1 MGASGRKCLVSTFVF
16 KPLSRILDNITEGAQ
31 GGGVISSP
39 ASTGCARICFEG
51 HWHYLEHDWVAE
63 TGSYVFEPPGET
75 HTLVVPDGVDEMITF
90 FQVNGM
96 MLYVDPWGQVQGYE
110 DVFSKID
117 LCKKHFAAVGLGE
130 DFVNQFIR

>member
-1 MGASGRKCLVSTFVF
+1 MHDLRAFRNHLRLLLRQSGCGK
-16 KPLSRILDNITEGAQ
+16 KA
-31 GGGVISSP
+31 
-39 ASTGCARICFEG
+39 
-51 HWHYLEHDWVAE
+51 
-63 TGSYVFEPPGET
+63 
-75 HTLVVPDGVDEMITF
+75 DEMITF

-96 MLYVDPWGQVQGYE
+96 MLYVDPWGKVQGYE

>member
-1 MGASGRKCLVSTFVF
+1 M
-16 KPLSRILDNITEGAQ
+16 
-31 GGGVISSP
+31 
-39 ASTGCARICFEG
+39 
-51 HWHYLEHDWVAE
+51 AE
-63 TGSYVFEPPGET
+63 TGCYVFEPPGET
-75 HTLVVPDGVDEMITF
+75 HTLVVPVGVDKMITF

-96 MLYVDPWGQVQGYE
+96 MLYVDPWGKVQGYE